1 MNVWSGGCD
10 VCVLKNRIFVC
21 WHLLVCWY
29 HFIAAASWHL
39 LFTFYYWVSFVDSE
53 FGQNGIGEKK
63 NNSREMENETAFD
76 LLFHSFARPAGRT
89 LGLLVGQSVIQSV
102 DCHCETCSDHGRVA
116 STWTTLSR
124 SLFQVLPQIHPS
136 PSTSSSSVFCFFFSF
151 CSWFLFLL
159 FLFMKPPIEKWE

>member
-1 MNVWSGGCD
+1 MCIEKSNFRLLAFAC
-10 VCVLKNRIFVC
+10 
-21 WHLLVCWY
+21 LLVSFHCCC
-29 HFIAAASWHL
+29 L
-39 LFTFYYWVSFVDSE
+39 LTFAVYFLLLGFLRRLRIRSKWKRRE
-53 FGQNGIGEKK
+53 K

-136 PSTSSSSVFCFFFSF
+136 PSSTSSSSVFCFFFSLFALDFYFF
-151 CSWFLFLL
+151 CSCL
-159 FLFMKPPIEKWE
+159 